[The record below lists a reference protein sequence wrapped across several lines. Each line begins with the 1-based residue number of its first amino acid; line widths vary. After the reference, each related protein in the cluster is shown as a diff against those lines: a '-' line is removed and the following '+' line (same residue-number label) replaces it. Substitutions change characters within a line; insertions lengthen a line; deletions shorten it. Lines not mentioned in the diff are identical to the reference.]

1 MQDYL
6 LEDGT
11 VSFLP
16 NRLNRQPVI
25 VRGLTADELWITV
38 GTTGLLGLA
47 LGIAV
52 AVLTRQIGMAPTIT
66 MIAIALGVFVG
77 GGMLRRQ
84 KRGRPDTWLYRQIQ
98 WRITYHSPMLGS
110 LLGGDALIRRS
121 GCWEVRRI
129 QKRDSIP
136 KRRRPG
142 IPDTHGISNTPG
154 ISDIHGLP
162 GKNRRKDSKS

>member
-47 LGIAV
+47 LGITV

-98 WRITYHSPMLGS
+98 WRITYHSPMLGA
-110 LLGGDALIRRS
+110 LLGGDDLIRRC
-121 GCWEVRRI
+121 GWWEVRRL
-129 QKRDSIP
+129 QKRDFQP
-136 KRRRPG
+136 KRRKTS
-142 IPDTHGISNTPG
+142 ISAISGISKTPG
-154 ISDIHGLP
+154 ILKP
-162 GKNRRKDSKS
+162 PRKNRRKDSTP